1 MSTLLT
7 IFKKLYHTFAFLC
20 VLGVALI
27 FIFSVD
33 IPVYDD
39 EPFTDGNGITWIKNK
54 GVINGYQVIESEP
67 STYNLKV
74 FELDKDKKPVV
85 VANNDFKIELPLAS
99 PLQASDL
106 SLYDGQKVMLQ
117 VQLKLR

>member
-7 IFKKLYHTFAFLC
+7 IFKRLYHTLAFLC

-33 IPVYDD
+33 IPVYDG

-54 GVINGYQVIESEP
+54 GIINGYQVIESEP

-74 FELDKDKKPVV
+74 FELDKDKRPVV
-85 VANNDFKIELPLAS
+85 VANNNFKIELPLAS

>member
-7 IFKKLYHTFAFLC
+7 IFKRLYHTFAFLC

-39 EPFTDGNGITWIKNK
+39 EPFTDGNGITWVKNK
-54 GVINGYQVIESEP
+54 GIINGYQVIESEP

>member
-1 MSTLLT
+1 MSNLLT
-7 IFKKLYHTFAFLC
+7 VFKRLYHVIAFLC

-54 GVINGYQVIESEP
+54 GVINGYQIIESKP

-85 VANNDFKIELPLAS
+85 VANNELKVELPLAA
-99 PLQASDL
+99 PLQASDF
-106 SLYDGQKVMLQ
+106 SLYDGQKVLLKAKLQ
-117 VQLKLR
+117 LR

>member
-1 MSTLLT
+1 MNKLLT
-7 IFKKLYHTFAFLC
+7 IFKRLYHAFAFLC
-20 VLGVALI
+20 VLGAALI

-67 STYNLKV
+67 SKYNLKI

-85 VANNDFKIELPLAS
+85 VANNDFKIDLPLAS

>member
-1 MSTLLT
+1 MNKLLT
-7 IFKKLYHTFAFLC
+7 IFKRLYHAFAFLC
-20 VLGVALI
+20 VLGAALI

-67 STYNLKV
+67 SKYNLKI
-74 FELDKDKKPVV
+74 FELDKDKKPVI
-85 VANNDFKIELPLAS
+85 VANNNLKIDLPLAS

>member
-7 IFKKLYHTFAFLC
+7 IFKRLYHTFAFLC

-39 EPFTDGNGITWIKNK
+39 EPFTDGNGITWVKNK
-54 GVINGYQVIESEP
+54 GIVNGYQVIESEP

>member
-1 MSTLLT
+1 MNRLFVIT
-7 IFKKLYHTFAFLC
+7 KKLYHIFSFLC
-20 VLGVALI
+20 VLGVVLI

-54 GVINGYQVIESEP
+54 GVINGYKVIESKP

-74 FELDKDKKPVV
+74 FELDKNKKPVV
-85 VANNDFKIELPLAS
+85 VANSDFKVDLPLVS
-99 PLQASDL
+99 PLQASDF
-106 SLYDGQKVMLQ
+106 SLYDGQKVLLKAK
-117 VQLKLR
+117 LKLR

>member
-1 MSTLLT
+1 MSSLLT
-7 IFKKLYHTFAFLC
+7 IFKRLYHTFAFLC

-85 VANNDFKIELPLAS
+85 VANNDFKIDLPLAS

>member
-1 MSTLLT
+1 MNKLLT
-7 IFKKLYHTFAFLC
+7 IFKRLYHAFAFLC

-85 VANNDFKIELPLAS
+85 VANNDLKIDLPLAS

>member
-1 MSTLLT
+1 MSKLLT
-7 IFKKLYHTFAFLC
+7 MLKRLYHIFAFLC

-54 GVINGYQVIESEP
+54 GVVNGYQLIESKP

-74 FELDKDKKPVV
+74 FELDKDKKPVA
-85 VANNDFKIELPLAS
+85 VANSHFKIDFPLSS
-99 PLQASDL
+99 PLQASDF
-106 SLYDGQKVMLQ
+106 SSYEGHKVTLKAQLQ
-117 VQLKLR
+117 LR

>member
-54 GVINGYQVIESEP
+54 GVINGYQIIESEP

>member
-1 MSTLLT
+1 MSKSLT
-7 IFKKLYHTFAFLC
+7 VFKRLYHAFAFLC

-39 EPFTDGNGITWIKNK
+39 EPFTDGNGITWIKSK
-54 GVINGYQVIESEP
+54 GVINGYQVIESKP

-74 FELDKDKKPVV
+74 FELDKDKRPVV
-85 VANNDFKIELPLAS
+85 VANRDLNVDLPLAS
-99 PLQASDL
+99 PLQASDF
-106 SLYDGQKVMLQ
+106 SLYDGQSVLFKAKLQ
-117 VQLKLR
+117 LR

>member
-1 MSTLLT
+1 MSKLLT
-7 IFKKLYHTFAFLC
+7 MFKRLYHAFAFLC

-33 IPVYDD
+33 IPVYDN

-54 GVINGYQVIESEP
+54 GVTNGYQVIESKP

-85 VANNDFKIELPLAS
+85 VANSYFKVDLPLAS

-106 SLYDGQKVMLQ
+106 SLYDGQKVMLK
-117 VQLKLR
+117 VQLQLR